1 MGHIEGNKTLSE
13 KKSGGGG
20 EMPNVREMNC
30 TAEAKGEYYA

>member
-13 KKSGGGG
+13 KKSGGG